1 VTAPRAAARLLGAVA
16 WSFVL
21 PVAATLATL
30 KLLVPSPLDGGE
42 RGFWALL
49 ARLGEQQ
56 PLPLGLGLFLLFS
69 ATVTYWRGRR
79 VPIGSERRLETGRVA
94 LVFVLLVLLA
104 AAFAARVS
112 VAEIYRVVSPSMVPT
127 LNAGDR
133 LLVDK
138 HAYGWRL
145 PFAQNVLRARPPR
158 RGDVIVFAA
167 DPARDAAGP
176 AAVVKRV
183 VGLPGDFVAFRG
195 GSPIVNGW
203 IVPSCDA
210 GPFISVSG
218 RVTVRGRIAVE
229 FLEDRAYLTVRTPLD
244 DSVFAGYLVPPGEV
258 FVLGDDRGMSSDS
271 RAWNEGRGGG
281 VRLADIRGKV
291 SRLAVG
297 GRPDGRL
304 DLSRVLAPLGLAVR
318 EPRIDVRDTEARIA
332 QCLASPPRASWPPPP
347 LPAPR

>member
-1 VTAPRAAARLLGAVA
+1 
-16 WSFVL
+16 
-21 PVAATLATL
+21 
-30 KLLVPSPLDGGE
+30 
-42 RGFWALL
+42 
-49 ARLGEQQ
+49 
-56 PLPLGLGLFLLFS
+56 
-69 ATVTYWRGRR
+69 
-79 VPIGSERRLETGRVA
+79 
-94 LVFVLLVLLA
+94 
-104 AAFAARVS
+104 
-112 VAEIYRVVSPSMVPT
+112 M
-127 LNAGDR
+127 
-133 LLVDK
+133 
-138 HAYGWRL
+138 
-145 PFAQNVLRARPPR
+145 
-158 RGDVIVFAA
+158 IVFAA
-167 DPARDAAGP
+167 DPARDAGGP

-195 GSPIVNGW
+195 GSPIINGW

-244 DSVFAGYLVPPGEV
+244 DSVFAGYRVPPGEV

-281 VRLADIRGKV
+281 VRLTDIRGRV

-304 DLSRVLAPLGLAVR
+304 DLRRVLAPLGLDVR

-332 QCLASPPRASWPPPP
+332 KCLAPRATAAANRSCTSH
-347 LPAPR
+347 R